1 MKYTS
6 SVRTIQT
13 FLQSLIPVLAVAAL
27 LITLPVAQAS
37 DKQAVIMQVSE
48 NDPLAWN
55 LALNIAKSLPQELG
69 KDNVAIEIVA
79 FGPGIAMFK
88 SGSEVGNRLTEAA
101 QAGVA
106 LRACGRTMKAQK
118 LAEADLHPGVGVVP
132 GGVVE
137 IIAKTR
143 GGWTY
148 IRP

>member
-1 MKYTS
+1 MKHMNP
-6 SVRTIQT
+6 VRASQTI
-13 FLQSLIPVLAVAAL
+13 LRWMMPVLAVAAL
-27 LITLPVAQAS
+27 LITLPMAQAG
-37 DKQAVIMQVSE
+37 DKQAVIMQISE

-69 KDNVAIEIVA
+69 NDKVEVEIVA
-79 FGPGIAMFK
+79 FGPGLAMFK
-88 SGSEVGNRLTEAA
+88 AESEVNKRLTEAA

-118 LAEADLHPGVGVVP
+118 LAKTDLHPDVGVVS

-143 GGWTY
+143 DGWTY
-148 IRP
+148 LRP